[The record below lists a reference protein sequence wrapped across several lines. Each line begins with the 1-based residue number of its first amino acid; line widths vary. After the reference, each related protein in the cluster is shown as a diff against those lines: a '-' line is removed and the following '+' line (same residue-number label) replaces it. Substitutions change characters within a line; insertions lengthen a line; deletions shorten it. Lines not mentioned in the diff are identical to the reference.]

1 MKSSSLKHW
10 KIQGV
15 EGLKVFYEA
24 TIPFRHMTENQIE
37 VMLQRLASRHLTP
50 DEIIACSTRRNSEGH
65 RDLLVVKNETKPG
78 RVLLYTTLDPYYLAT
93 VTEA

>member
-1 MKSSSLKHW
+1 MKSSSVKHW

-15 EGLKVFYEA
+15 DGLKVFYEA
-24 TIPFRHMTENQIE
+24 IIPFRHVTEKQVE

-50 DEIIACSTRRNSEGH
+50 AEIIACSTRRNSEGH

-78 RVLLYTTLDPYYLAT
+78 RVLFYTTLDPHYLAT
-93 VTEA
+93 VTEP